1 MTIARTA
8 TVRARMSPELKDSV
22 EGVFDALGLTPS
34 QAIVLFYKQIQLRRG
49 LPFEVRLPQP
59 PIPDMGTMD
68 QAEFDAELQKGHAA
82 ALAGDLRP
90 ASEARAALRG
100 KLSSWSSAS

>member
-8 TVRARMSPELKDSV
+8 TVRARMSPELKNSV

-34 QAIVLFYKQIQLRRG
+34 QAIVLFYKQIALRRG

-59 PIPDMGTMD
+59 PIPDMGAMD
-68 QAEFDAELQKGHAA
+68 RAEFDGELDKGYAA
-82 ALAGDLRP
+82 AMSGDLRP
-90 ASEARAALRG
+90 ASKARATLRG
-100 KLSSWSSAS
+100 KRASWTSVS